1 MTLFASPCARQP
13 RHRSAVQLAFTGM
26 IASSLLGLS
35 ATAQTTGDG
44 RFPVTEDQRRQ
55 AEQVAQAGVPL
66 SALSPTAPES
76 YTVKPGDTLWGIS
89 SIFLTTP
96 WRWPELWG
104 MNKEQ
109 LRNPH
114 LIYPGQTLVL
124 VKGDGRATLRFA
136 DGTQGLPGGTQAL
149 PGGPGD
155 LVRLQPQVRTLDGD
169 RAFIPSIP
177 NNIIEPFLTR
187 PLVVTPAELEG
198 YPRIVATQEGRVFL
212 GRGDIA
218 YARGVPDTRVENY
231 HVFRPARPLYDPDDV
246 ARKNPIGYEA
256 FYLGTARLSKRGE
269 VATMRVQDSKQ
280 EIGVGDRL
288 IPIERQTLVN
298 YVPRAPE
305 RAISGRVVSVYGGVD
320 QAGSLSI
327 VTLNRGARD
336 GVEVGHVLALLQV
349 GRTIPDRTSPQREM
363 IKLPDEQVGHMF
375 VFRVFEAVSYALVMR
390 TTQAIEV
397 GDRFTQPDDVAFQ
410 TRMETLP
417 RSFRENVTP
426 GAQGVITPGEAPKST
441 PRP

>member
-1 MTLFASPCARQP
+1 MTSFAPPSIRQP
-13 RHRSAVQLAFTGM
+13 RHRSAVQF
-26 IASSLLGLS
+26 ASLGIIVGSLVGLS

-55 AEQVAQAGVPL
+55 ADEVAQAGVPL

-76 YTVKPGDTLWGIS
+76 YTVKSGDTLWGIS
-89 SIFLTTP
+89 SLFLTSP

-109 LRNPH
+109 VRNPH

-136 DGTQGLPGGTQAL
+136 DGTQAL
-149 PGGPGD
+149 PGRPGD
-155 LVRLQPQVRTLDGD
+155 LVRLQPQVRTVDGD

-187 PLVVTPAELEG
+187 PLVVTPAELES

-218 YARGVPDTRVENY
+218 YARGLADTPVENF

-246 ARKNPIGYEA
+246 ARKTPIGYEA
-256 FYLGTARLSKRGE
+256 FYLGTARLFKRGE
-269 VATMRVQDSKQ
+269 VATVRVQDSKE

-298 YVPRAPE
+298 YVPRAPA
-305 RAISGRVVSVYGGVD
+305 RAMSGRVVSVYGGVN

-336 GVEVGHVLALLQV
+336 GVEVGHVLALLHV
-349 GRTIPDRTSPQREM
+349 GETIPDRTSPLREM
-363 IKLPDEQVGHMF
+363 IKLPDEQIGHMF

-390 TTQAIEV
+390 TTQAVQV

-410 TRMETLP
+410 TRMESLP
-417 RSFRENVTP
+417 RGFRENVTP
-426 GAQGVITPGEAPKST
+426 GADGVITPGEMPKST

>member
-1 MTLFASPCARQP
+1 MTSFAPPCTRQPRRPAAALFASMGI
-13 RHRSAVQLAFTGM
+13 LAG
-26 IASSLLGLS
+26 SLLGLS

-44 RFPVTEDQRRQ
+44 RFPVTEDQRRM
-55 AEQVAQAGVPL
+55 ADQVAQAGVPL

-109 LRNPH
+109 VRNPH

-136 DGTQGLPGGTQAL
+136 DGTQGLPGG
-149 PGGPGD
+149 PGD
-155 LVRLQPQVRTLDGD
+155 LVRLQPQVRTLEGD

-177 NNIIEPFLTR
+177 NNIIEPFLSR
-187 PLVVTPAELEG
+187 PLVVTPAELER

-212 GRGDIA
+212 GRGDVA
-218 YARGVPDTRVENY
+218 YARGLADTPVENF
-231 HVFRPARPLYDPDDV
+231 HVFRPARPLYDPDDKT
-246 ARKNPIGYEA
+246 RKNPIAFEA
-256 FYLGTARLSKRGE
+256 FYLGTARLAKRGE
-269 VATMRVQDSKQ
+269 VATMRVQDSKE

-327 VTLNRGARD
+327 ITLNRGARD

-349 GRTIPDRTSPQREM
+349 GETIVDRTSPKREM
-363 IKLPDEQVGHMF
+363 IKLPDEQIGHMF

-390 TTQAIEV
+390 TTQAIKV
-397 GDRFTQPDDVAFQ
+397 GDRFTQPDDAAFQ

-417 RSFRENVTP
+417 RGFRENVTP